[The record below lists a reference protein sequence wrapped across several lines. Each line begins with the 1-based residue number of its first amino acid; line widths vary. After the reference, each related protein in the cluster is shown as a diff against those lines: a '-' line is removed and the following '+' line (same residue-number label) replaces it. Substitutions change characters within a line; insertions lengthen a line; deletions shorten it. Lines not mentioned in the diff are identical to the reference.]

1 MNRDIVSAHAQ
12 YVHDRQP
19 AVNFRDSNI
28 VRTCRESYTT
38 SSEVND
44 VVSLTRRLQVVTLAR
59 RREPAV
65 DDVTEVHVFSR

>member
-1 MNRDIVSAHAQ
+1 MNKDTVSAHAQ
-12 YVHDRQP
+12 YVHDLQSFIF
-19 AVNFRDSNI
+19 ATQYEVG
-28 VRTCRESYTT
+28 TCRESYTT

-65 DDVTEVHVFSR
+65 ERDRSSRF